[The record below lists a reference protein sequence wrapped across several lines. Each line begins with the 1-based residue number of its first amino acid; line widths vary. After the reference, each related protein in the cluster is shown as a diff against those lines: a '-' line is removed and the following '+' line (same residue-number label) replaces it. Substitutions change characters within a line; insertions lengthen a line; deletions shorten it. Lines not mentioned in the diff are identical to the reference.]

1 MTAAHATV
9 RSLITLTLPLSSPPA
24 RLPERPALLSTR
36 DERPS
41 RAADTSATARGSF
54 HYSVG
59 DILKYLDE
67 DDA

>member
-1 MTAAHATV
+1 MTPTHATL
-9 RSLITLTLPLSSPPA
+9 RPRITLSVPLSAPPA
-24 RLPERPALLSTR
+24 RLPQPPMR
-36 DERPS
+36 DERPLPS
-41 RAADTSATARGSF
+41 ADAPATARGSF